1 MILNTEKASY
11 EHSATVTLGQ
21 SLSVAL
27 LGLEG
32 HVVTVE
38 VDIADG
44 LPAYVLLGLPDAAL
58 IESRDRVRSAL
69 VNCLESWPNRKV
81 TVSLSPAWLPKSGS
95 SFDLPIAIALLA
107 AQGLI
112 PTNDCRDI
120 VFLGELALD
129 GQIRAV
135 RGVLPSLI
143 AAHKLGVTTAV
154 VPWAN
159 RIEAQLMSEM
169 TIIPMEHL
177 NALLRWLRLGE
188 RTANAEMELEMP
200 FDFSVADFSDVAGQ
214 EGARYAAE
222 VAAVGG
228 HHLLLIGSPGAG
240 KTMIAQRLPGI
251 LPPLTREEA
260 LEVTAIHSIAGGLR
274 TRSPL
279 ASDAPFVAPHHS
291 ATRVAMVGGGSQS
304 IKPGACSLAHRGVL
318 FIDEAPECDV
328 GVLDSLRQPLETGS
342 ITIARAIGTVS
353 YPARFLLVLAA
364 NPCPCGKF
372 TGRGRNCTCTSQQ
385 VRRYISKLSGPL
397 MDRIDLR
404 VQVDPLS
411 RVELSSPDSAEGS
424 SEIRRRVI
432 SARESAAQR
441 FLNEPWSQNS
451 EIPSRALRTTYQPD
465 RPAMNFLHAELD
477 RELLTARGLHKV
489 MRIAWSVADLAGHPR
504 PTVEDTQRAYSM
516 RGGPR

>member
-1 MILNTEKASY
+1 M
-11 EHSATVTLGQ
+11 TLGQ
-21 SLSVAL
+21 SLTVAL
-27 LGLEG
+27 LGIDG
-32 HVVTVE
+32 QIVTVE

-58 IESRDRVRSAL
+58 TESRDRVRSAL
-69 VNCLESWPNRKV
+69 VNCSENWPNRKV

-107 AQGLI
+107 AQQVI
-112 PTNDCRDI
+112 PMERSLD
-120 VFLGELALD
+120 VLYLGELALD
-129 GQIRAV
+129 GHIRGV

-143 AAHKLGVTTAV
+143 AAYKSGIRTAV

-159 RIEAQLMSEM
+159 RVEARLMTEM

-177 NALLRWLRLGE
+177 GSLLRWLRTGE
-188 RTANAEMELEMP
+188 RQEKLEMELALPADESI
-200 FDFSVADFSDVAGQ
+200 FDFSDLAGQ
-214 EGARYAAE
+214 DRARFAAE

-228 HHLLLIGSPGAG
+228 HHLLLMGPPGAG

-251 LPPLTREEA
+251 LPALTREES
-260 LEVTAIHSIAGGLR
+260 LEVTAIHSIAGGLS

-279 ASDAPFVAPHHS
+279 ASHAPFVAPHHS
-291 ATRVAMVGGGSQS
+291 ATRVAMVGGGSHT

-318 FIDEAPECDV
+318 FVDEAPECDS
-328 GVLDSLRQPLETGS
+328 GVLDSLRQPLESGS
-342 ITIARAIGTVS
+342 ITIARAIGSVS

-385 VRRYISKLSGPL
+385 VRRYLGKLSGPL

-411 RVELSSPDSAEGS
+411 RVELSKPELGETSAA
-424 SEIRRRVI
+424 IQRRVI
-432 SARESAAQR
+432 CARAIAADR
-441 FLNEPWSQNS
+441 FINEPWSLNS
-451 EIPSRALRTTYQPD
+451 EIPSRALRTLYQPE
-465 RPAMNFLHAELD
+465 RKVMNFLHAELD
-477 RELLTARGLHKV
+477 HEHITARGLHKV
-489 MRIAWSVADLAGHPR
+489 MRTAWSIADLSGHIR
-504 PTVEDTQRAYSM
+504 PSIDDTQLAYSL
-516 RGGPR
+516 REGHGS